1 MKKIKIYFKENNKEI
16 TCFIKKTV
24 KEKYLVKN

>member
-1 MKKIKIYFKENNKEI
+1 MQKIKIIFKENNKEI

-24 KEKYLVKN
+24 KEKYLVES